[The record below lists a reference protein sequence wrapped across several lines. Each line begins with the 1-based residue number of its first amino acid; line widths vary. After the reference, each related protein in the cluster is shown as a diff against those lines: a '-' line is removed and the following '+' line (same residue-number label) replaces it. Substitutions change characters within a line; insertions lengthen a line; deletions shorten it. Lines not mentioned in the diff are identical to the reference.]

1 MACKLLF
8 SFPDQCPRHHDGC
21 RAGVCHPA
29 QHHRETAV
37 WPGALS
43 CLQMSCSNNF
53 SNEVSHFY
61 CFLRSVLL
69 NWDGAVR
76 FILLCFLI
84 SDVKIMMCI
93 LPPYIR
99 TMEAVDAG
107 ASLME
112 MFAIDI
118 FRIFLNKVCSNVLS
132 WLSVAKVTL
141 KVYSNTIKNLNSK
154 YRLLQR
160 ALREMPAVTD
170 TDVRL
175 LTPKE

>member
-112 MFAIDI
+112 ICLRSTFFEFSRIKFVRMCCHGYQWRKSLWKFIPIPSKTWIRSTVYFNVPCVRCQPSRTQMF
-118 FRIFLNKVCSNVLS
+118 VC
-132 WLSVAKVTL
+132 
-141 KVYSNTIKNLNSK
+141 
-154 YRLLQR
+154 
-160 ALREMPAVTD
+160 
-170 TDVRL
+170 
-175 LTPKE
+175 

>member
-1 MACKLLF
+1 
-8 SFPDQCPRHHDGC
+8 
-21 RAGVCHPA
+21 
-29 QHHRETAV
+29 
-37 WPGALS
+37 
-43 CLQMSCSNNF
+43 
-53 SNEVSHFY
+53 
-61 CFLRSVLL
+61 
-69 NWDGAVR
+69 
-76 FILLCFLI
+76 
-84 SDVKIMMCI
+84 MCI